1 MERREFIRIS
11 GLIIGSFLVTSKMVI
26 ANNVN
31 VLSTYSNE
39 FVKKIISIIIDLKN
53 EGSNLVK
60 KIMSGKKYEYNP
72 YTHYPYDG
80 GIKDE
85 ETGYQVFFHIHRENE
100 YGHFHTFATDENG
113 ELLHLVLISMSED
126 GKPIGIST
134 VNRWVTGDKYVKA
147 NILKTLAKNFSIDPN
162 LYIDKRV
169 IEFINNIFKAYTN
182 EIENLF
188 DDRDLMIKNY
198 VDTNFREPFE
208 DRELEILSFKEI
220 KI

>member
-31 VLSTYSNE
+31 VLSTFSNE

-220 KI
+220 KL

>member
-11 GLIIGSFLVTSKMVI
+11 GLIIGSFLVASKIVI